1 MKAKPVSP
9 HFQRSFLYPNLI
21 DQLDP
26 KDPLL
31 LLAEQIPW
39 EQLENDFAPLYAKRG
54 RPAKPIRLMVGLLI
68 LKQLE
73 NLSDERIVVEWKRN
87 PYFQAFCGMQ
97 TFQLD
102 LPCEPSDLCHFRK
115 RIGEAGFEKI
125 FKISVLLHGK
135 DALENEIIVD
145 TTVQEKNITYPTDT
159 KLRVKVI
166 SRCWKIAE
174 EENIK
179 LRRSYSRELKKHLRT
194 IRFNRNKNTKLKNRS
209 IRRIKTIANALLA
222 EITRKLS
229 PEQLQSM
236 SEELAQWHKAVNQQR
251 KDKDKIYS
259 LHEPHVFCIAKGKE
273 HKKYEYGNKVVIA
286 HTANTGII
294 VGAQNAFNEY
304 DGNTLP
310 SLLCQV
316 GLNQGKRP
324 EVAYCDRGFRGKKEI
339 EGTRIE
345 IPENAPKEK
354 TEHYKR
360 KAREKFRRRS
370 AIEGINSHLKFD
382 FRMLRNY
389 LKGIIGD
396 TINLL
401 MAAAAFNF
409 KKWMRATAMEFF
421 VLFFASFF
429 GARYEPYCGK
439 GFVKLPESIF

>member
-31 LLAEQIPW
+31 LLAKQIPW
-39 EQLENDFAPLYAKRG
+39 EELENDFAPLYAKRG
-54 RPAKPIRLMVGLLI
+54 RPAQPIRLMVGLLI

-73 NLSDERIVVEWKRN
+73 NLSDEKVVEEWKRN
-87 PYFQAFCGMQ
+87 PYFQVFCGIN
-97 TFQLD
+97 TFQSK

-135 DALENEIIVD
+135 EARETEIIVD

-166 SRCWKIAE
+166 SRCWKIAK

-179 LRRSYSRELKKHLRT
+179 LRRSYSRELKEHLRT
-194 IRFNRNKNTKLKNRS
+194 IRFNRNKNTKLKNRA

-222 EITRKLS
+222 EITRKLP
-229 PEQLQSM
+229 PEKLQPM
-236 SEELAQWHKAVNQQR
+236 SETLALWHKAVNQER
-251 KDKDKIYS
+251 KDKNKIYS

-316 GLNQGKRP
+316 EQNQGKRP

-339 EGTRIE
+339 GGTRIE
-345 IPENAPKEK
+345 IPESAPKTK

-382 FRMLRNY
+382 FRMYRNF

-409 KKWMRATAMEFF
+409 KKWTRATALNFF
-421 VLFFASFF
+421 VLFLA
-429 GARYEPYCGK
+429 
-439 GFVKLPESIF
+439 SIFWPGYAPTNGNKFLESA